1 MRADLLAAEDA
12 HDLVHLGELIEQDIL
27 LPLGQAAGD
36 DDPFDVP
43 GAFPPEQL
51 LDDPARLLPGRVD
64 EPAGIDDDQ
73 VRFLSLGHQHKPVL
87 RQQSEHSLG
96 IDKVLGAAE
105 ADKRDR
111 PFLRWNLAHA
121 TSEDPPNHPNARS
134 ENQGVTAAPNGSI
147 VSMSIRDTS
156 CHFSLSSSP
165 VAV

>member
-87 RQQSEHSLG
+87 RQQSEHPLG

-111 PFLRWNLAHA
+111 PFLCWNFAHA
-121 TSEDPPNHPNARS
+121 TSE
-134 ENQGVTAAPNGSI
+134 
-147 VSMSIRDTS
+147 VSPTTQTREVKIKRLQQHSTVR
-156 CHFSLSSSP
+156 SSP
-165 VAV
+165 